1 MLTTVA
7 IIGLV
12 WLLLPLPI
20 AWVLCR
26 SAALED
32 RAMETFYALQSAETP
47 AVSSP
52 DFPDV
57 IVDIATPAP
66 VAETPVAPRVPAT
79 PIRTPANHR

>member
-12 WLLLPLPI
+12 WLLFPLPI

-26 SAALED
+26 SAAQED
-32 RAMETFYALQSAETP
+32 RAMETFYALQAAETP
-47 AVSSP
+47 AVSTS

-66 VAETPVAPRVPAT
+66 VAEAPVTPRMPAAQ
-79 PIRTPANHR
+79 IRTPAHHR